1 MKKVLSVILC
11 VAMLCSCICLFAF
24 ADATEP
30 AATYTYSFYDEILN
44 DDGTTVRVLIVSVQA
59 AAGEVPQGPAYPSR
73 PHVDGGAEWE
83 FGGWKCDQD
92 NKTYW
97 NDTLPGA
104 TQDLTLVAS
113 YKKMHDNTDEGDI
126 TLLTFISSIFAR
138 LNKIFKTLS
147 QYFEDLT
154 TSVSNMLK

>member
-1 MKKVLSVILC
+1 
-11 VAMLCSCICLFAF
+11 MLCSCICLFAF
-24 ADATEP
+24 ADATGP
-30 AATYTYSFYDEILN
+30 YTYSFYDEILTE
-44 DDGTTVRVLIVSVQA
+44 DGTTTVLIEAVSA
-59 AAGEVPQGPAYPSR
+59 AANQVPDGPAYPTR

-83 FGGWKCDQD
+83 FAGWKCEQD
-92 NKTYW
+92 GKTYW
-97 NDTLPGA
+97 NGTLPPA
-104 TQDLTLVAS
+104 TQDLTFVAS

-154 TSVSNMLK
+154 TSVSNMLKIDG